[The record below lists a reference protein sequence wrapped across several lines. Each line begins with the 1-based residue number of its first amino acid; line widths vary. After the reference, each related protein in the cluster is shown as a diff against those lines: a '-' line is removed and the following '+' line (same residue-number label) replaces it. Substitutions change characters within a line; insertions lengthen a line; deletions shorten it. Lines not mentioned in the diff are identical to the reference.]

1 MFPPTTGVTMTAF
14 LLICAV
20 AAWAAWLFPARAV
33 DSVDWHSPAMR
44 QWKQRA
50 ARAASARTGV
60 ARP

>member
-1 MFPPTTGVTMTAF
+1 MTAF

-20 AAWAAWLFPARAV
+20 AAWAAWLFPAQAV